1 MDIISKFNHLYNK
14 EGFFQKYGVELI
26 ISSLIIFVFFIATSY
41 FYTLSHIRSL
51 RKDWPQNKCNPIYIP
66 FAGLIIDD
74 PHKSNLETTSE
85 NFNFCVNNI
94 LSSIISTVLEPIY
107 YFVKLLIEAWKE
119 IITAIQNI
127 RAMFNKIRNSAN
139 NVTQDVMNRGLNIT
153 TPIIQNTIIARDTL
167 NKTNGVM
174 AAGLFQ
180 VFGTYL
186 TLKALIATIIELVI
200 ILVLI
205 VVAIATLAL
214 YAAAAFTFG
223 ATLPAAI
230 AGTIFFIAIS
240 VPLAIVIAQIG
251 QKLHVSPSQM
261 IPKVP
266 TG

>member
-1 MDIISKFNHLYNK
+1 
-14 EGFFQKYGVELI
+14 
-26 ISSLIIFVFFIATSY
+26 
-41 FYTLSHIRSL
+41 
-51 RKDWPQNKCNPIYIP
+51 
-66 FAGLIIDD
+66 
-74 PHKSNLETTSE
+74 
-85 NFNFCVNNI
+85 
-94 LSSIISTVLEPIY
+94 
-107 YFVKLLIEAWKE
+107 
-119 IITAIQNI
+119 
-127 RAMFNKIRNSAN
+127 MFNKIRNSAN

-180 VFGTYL
+180 AFGTYL
-186 TLKALIATIIELVI
+186 TLKALIGAIIELVI

-240 VPLAIVIAQIG
+240 VPLAIVIAVIAS
-251 QKLHVSPSQM
+251 KLNVSPSHS
-261 IPKVP
+261 IPAVP
-266 TG
+266 T

>member
-1 MDIISKFNHLYNK
+1 MDIISKFNHLYSK

-74 PHKSNLETTSE
+74 PNKSNLETTSE

-94 LSSIISTVLEPIY
+94 LSSIISTILEPIY

-127 RAMFNKIRNSAN
+127 RAMFNKMRNSAN
-139 NVTQDVMNRGLNIT
+139 NVTKDVMNRSLNIT

-186 TLKALIATIIELVI
+186 TLKSLIATIIELVI
-200 ILVLI
+200 ILVSKSINVENL
-205 VVAIATLAL
+205 
-214 YAAAAFTFG
+214 
-223 ATLPAAI
+223 
-230 AGTIFFIAIS
+230 
-240 VPLAIVIAQIG
+240 
-251 QKLHVSPSQM
+251 
-261 IPKVP
+261 
-266 TG
+266 

>member
-1 MDIISKFNHLYNK
+1 MDIISKFNHLYSK

-66 FAGLIIDD
+66 FAGMIIDD
-74 PHKSNLETTSE
+74 PNKSKLEITSE

-94 LSSIISTVLEPIY
+94 LSSIISTILEPIY
-107 YFVKLLIEAWKE
+107 YFVKLLIDIWKD
-119 IITAIQNI
+119 IIIAIQNI
-127 RAMFNKIRNSAN
+127 RAMFNNMRNSAN
-139 NVTQDVMNRGLNIT
+139 NVTRDVMNRGLNIT

-180 VFGTYL
+180 LFGTYL
-186 TLKALIATIIELVI
+186 TLKSLIATIIELVI
-200 ILVLI
+200 ALVLI
-205 VVAIATLAL
+205 VTAATTLAL
-214 YAAAAFTFG
+214 YAAAFFTFG

-230 AGTIFFIAIS
+230 AGTLFFISLS
-240 VPLAIVIAQIG
+240 VPLAILIEQLG
-251 QKLHVSPSQM
+251 TKLNVKPSRS

-266 TG
+266 TR

>member
-1 MDIISKFNHLYNK
+1 MDIISKFNHLYSK

-74 PHKSNLETTSE
+74 PHKSKLETTSE

-94 LSSIISTVLEPIY
+94 LSSIISISLEPIY

-153 TPIIQNTIIARDTL
+153 TPIIHNTIIARDTL

-200 ILVLI
+200 ILVLV
-205 VVAIATLAL
+205 VVAATTLAL
-214 YAAAAFTFG
+214 YAAALFTFG
-223 ATLPAAI
+223 ATIPAAI

-240 VPLAIVIAQIG
+240 VPLAIVIALIAS
-251 QKLHVSPSQM
+251 KLNVRPSRS
-261 IPKVP
+261 IPSVP

>member
-26 ISSLIIFVFFIATSY
+26 ISTLIIFVFFIVASY
-41 FYTLSHIRSL
+41 FYSLSHIRSL

-74 PHKSNLETTSE
+74 PHKSKLETTSE

-94 LSSIISTVLEPIY
+94 LSSIISTILEPIY
-107 YFVKLLIEAWKE
+107 FFVKLLIEAWKE

-180 VFGTYL
+180 AFGTYL
-186 TLKALIATIIELVI
+186 TLKALIGAIIELVI

-205 VVAIATLAL
+205 VLAIATLAL

-230 AGTIFFIAIS
+230 AGTIFFIALS
-240 VPLAIVIAQIG
+240 VPLAIIIAVIAS
-251 QKLHVSPSQM
+251 KLNVRPSQS
-261 IPKVP
+261 IPAVP
-266 TG
+266 T